1 MQIYRN
7 GEDIT
12 GETIICVAGST
23 VDNLSVVF
31 TDDSGNDVTDS
42 AMSLFSGGDGFH
54 LSWAD
59 RFVDQNGRRRLS
71 KKIKRGYVTDS
82 QNSNLTP
89 IKVGSTE
96 KGVILL

>member
-31 TDDSGNDVTDS
+31 TDGSGNDVTDS
-42 AMSLFSGGDGFH
+42 AMNFISGGFRV
-54 LSWAD
+54 SWAD
-59 RFVDQNGRRRLS
+59 RGATERGEKKVS
-71 KKIKRGYVTDS
+71 KKKGKKDHDS
-82 QNSNLTP
+82 KDTNLP
-89 IKVGSTE
+89 SIQE
-96 KGVILL
+96 